1 MQLRIPQFYFSHFS
15 LLKPCVAALIAAI
28 SVSVYAED
36 VALSWSDN
44 SDNEDGF
51 CIERAIGDGAFEE
64 LAQVGVDVETYT
76 DTTAQA
82 GVDYRYRVNAFNA
95 FGYSGY
101 TNVASHYI
109 NVVPS
114 LTDIA
119 DVSVEENETTAD
131 IGFSVSDFE
140 TAGSDLSVTITSSNT
155 ALLDASTVTVASNG
169 ADRSFTLTPS
179 PNVAGESVI
188 TVIVSDGEDSSSKN
202 FLFAV
207 NAFLYPTLQ
216 LSLDSIGS
224 QPRAGEPF
232 LVQANASDTT
242 FVSSVSYWLAGEL
255 VETVT
260 QAPYEASISIS
271 ETGSF
276 TLSAVADIT
285 GRDQDVTAETLVA
298 VSDAPAASEFVD
310 NLATLSVDESS
321 ATGSASYDLATDS
334 FSLQDENGQISGT
347 ADTHRYYYLRAQ
359 GDVSIQAQIASLDA
373 ASDGSVAGLMIRS
386 ALYGKAPQASLLVS
400 GSSQLSART
409 REAKGAGTTERQLS
423 GTVATN
429 PWLRIEKVGSSLR
442 YYSKDTAGASW
453 TLVGEDTIDLGNE
466 VFLGFALAGGATEGL
481 ASVSFTRAQLDG
493 NILILGDGAVKPS
506 IPSGLLISSLTR

>member
-51 CIERAIGDGAFEE
+51 CIERAIGDCAFEE

-140 TAGSDLSVTITSSNT
+140 TPGSDLSVTITSSNT

-188 TVIVSDGEDSSSKN
+188 TVTVSDGEDSSSKN

-232 LVQANASDTT
+232 LVQANVSDTT

-298 VSDAPAASEFVD
+298 VLDAPAASEFVD

-321 ATGSASYDLATDS
+321 ATGSASYDLATDC
-334 FSLQDENGQISGT
+334 FSL
-347 ADTHRYYYLRAQ
+347 
-359 GDVSIQAQIASLDA
+359 
-373 ASDGSVAGLMIRS
+373 
-386 ALYGKAPQASLLVS
+386 
-400 GSSQLSART
+400 
-409 REAKGAGTTERQLS
+409 
-423 GTVATN
+423 
-429 PWLRIEKVGSSLR
+429 
-442 YYSKDTAGASW
+442 
-453 TLVGEDTIDLGNE
+453 
-466 VFLGFALAGGATEGL
+466 
-481 ASVSFTRAQLDG
+481 
-493 NILILGDGAVKPS
+493 
-506 IPSGLLISSLTR
+506 

>member
-1 MQLRIPQFYFSHFS
+1 MQLRIPQLKFSNFR
-15 LLKPCVAALIAAI
+15 LARLCLVFLISAI
-28 SVSVYAED
+28 SASVYADE
-36 VALSWSDN
+36 VVLSWSDN

-109 NVVPS
+109 NVAPN

-119 DVSVEENETTAD
+119 DVSVEENEMTAE
-131 IGFSVSDFE
+131 IVFSVSDFE
-140 TAGSDLSVTITSSNT
+140 TAGSELSVSISSSNSE
-155 ALLDASTVTVASNG
+155 LLDASAVTVVSNG
-169 ADRSFTLTPS
+169 ADRSFSLIPS
-179 PNVAGESVI
+179 LNVAGESTI
-188 TVIVSDGEDSSSKN
+188 TVTVSDGEDSSSKD

-207 NAFLYPTLQ
+207 NAFVYPTLQ
-216 LSLDSIGS
+216 LSWESIGS

-232 LVQANASDTT
+232 LVQTSVSDTT

-255 VETVT
+255 VETVA

-271 ETGSF
+271 ETGTF

-285 GRDQDVTAETLVA
+285 GRDQDVTADELVA

-334 FSLQDENGQISGT
+334 FLLQDESGLISGT
-347 ADTHRYYYLRAQ
+347 SDTHRYYYLRAQ
-359 GDVSIQAQIASLDA
+359 GNVSIQAQIASLDA
-373 ASDGSVAGLMIRS
+373 ASNGSVAGLMIRS

-400 GSSQLSART
+400 GGSQLSART
-409 REAKGAGTTERQLS
+409 REAKGDGTAERQLS
-423 GTVATN
+423 GAVAAN

-442 YYSKDTAGASW
+442 YYYKETAGANW

-466 VFLGFALAGGATEGL
+466 VFFGFALAGGPAEGL
-481 ASVSFTRAQLDG
+481 ASASFTRAQLEGD
-493 NILILGDGAVKPS
+493 ILTLGDGAVKPS
-506 IPSGLLISSLTR
+506 IPSGLLISSVD